1 MDLVLRRRKGF
12 VKVALEGGASLVPV
26 LCFGENEQYRRVFVA
41 LGGFFDRLQ
50 AVTKKVG
57 AQPG

>member
-1 MDLVLRRRKGF
+1 MDLVLLRRKGF

-26 LCFGENEQYRRVFVA
+26 LCFGENEQYRRIPVPP
-41 LGGFFDRLQ
+41 GGFVHKLQ

-57 AQPG
+57 VR